1 MRALH
6 RALDNRLKDGPCQ
19 PLGPDVG
26 VATIDTAVRY
36 PDALVTCAPLQ
47 GLGQS
52 LTVPGAVVIFEI
64 VSPGSGRTDR
74 IVKPREY
81 AAIPSL
87 RGYCIIESTSVGL
100 TVLQRRGEAETWRAG
115 TLLNLRDVLDIPE
128 IGIQIPVSELYDGVA
143 FDDETLTS

>member
-1 MRALH
+1 MTGGSINHGLIMRALH

-100 TVLQRRGEAETWRAG
+100 TVLQRRG
-115 TLLNLRDVLDIPE
+115 DVLDIPE